1 MTIVRGIVAV
11 SCVLASIFPSVAS
24 AGETPPSVAGTW
36 DVTTRMPGNVITEQ
50 WTIQQKGATITATAK
65 GPRGDMPVSGTV
77 AGASFRVTITD
88 GNKQYKVRATVDG
101 DAMDGSVTRGAREE
115 YPWHARRSKTK

>member
-1 MTIVRGIVAV
+1 MIIVRGILALA
-11 SCVLASIFPSVAS
+11 CVLASLSPSVAS

-65 GPRGDMPVSGTV
+65 GVRGDMPVSGTV

-88 GNKQYKVRATVDG
+88 GNHRYKVRASVDG
-101 DAMDGSVTRGAREE
+101 DAMDGSVTRDTGEE
-115 YPWHARRSKTK
+115 YPWHARRSKPK